1 MNLAVNLTVKLARL
15 HLGHLKMNTFAK
27 KWYNGGRCWRCLCMH
42 LKFVY
47 CALENPSM
55 SLLCVEERESDV
67 VGKLINISVGSLKE
81 LSAIPLWQHQQ
92 ASGTFFNSCED
103 MCGHVRTCDGTW
115 GHVRTCE
122 DRWGHLRTSDGMWRH
137 MRTCEDRWG
146 HVRRVGRVRIILP
159 FPARLL
165 HLFPSAFNTK
175 CHRQQKCSSLW
186 KHCIGSL
193 SLSLS
198 NGSVRYSTS
207 KLCKN

>member
-47 CALENPSM
+47 CALENPSI

-103 MCGHVRTCDGTW
+103 MW
-115 GHVRTCE
+115 GHVWTCE
-122 DRWGHLRTSDGMWRH
+122 DMWRH
-137 MRTCEDRWG
+137 VRSCEDMWGQVGTSEDIWRYVKTYEDMWGQVGTCEESG
-146 HVRRVGRVRIILP
+146 EGENYFAI
-159 FPARLL
+159 
-165 HLFPSAFNTK
+165 PSQTATFVP
-175 CHRQQKCSSLW
+175 L
-186 KHCIGSL
+186 CI
-193 SLSLS
+193 
-198 NGSVRYSTS
+198 
-207 KLCKN
+207 

>member
-27 KWYNGGRCWRCLCMH
+27 KWYNGGRCWRCL
-42 LKFVY
+42 KFVY
-47 CALENPSM
+47 CALENPSI

-115 GHVRTCE
+115 GHVRTGG
-122 DRWGHLRTSDGMWRH
+122 DMWGEWEGWELFCHSQPD
-137 MRTCEDRWG
+137 CY
-146 HVRRVGRVRIILP
+146 ICSP
-159 FPARLL
+159 L
-165 HLFPSAFNTK
+165 HLTQNVTGNKNVLHFENIALDHCHCHCPMAREIFNVK
-175 CHRQQKCSSLW
+175 
-186 KHCIGSL
+186 I
-193 SLSLS
+193 
-198 NGSVRYSTS
+198 V
-207 KLCKN
+207 